1 MENLFGR
8 LKTLLAKMSQTFHSK
23 KELNFQNVYH
33 HYWELCTAMTN
44 YHISIHP
51 LRDLENGVYFNLSS
65 DDDDF
70 K

>member
-1 MENLFGR
+1 
-8 LKTLLAKMSQTFHSK
+8 MSQTFHSK